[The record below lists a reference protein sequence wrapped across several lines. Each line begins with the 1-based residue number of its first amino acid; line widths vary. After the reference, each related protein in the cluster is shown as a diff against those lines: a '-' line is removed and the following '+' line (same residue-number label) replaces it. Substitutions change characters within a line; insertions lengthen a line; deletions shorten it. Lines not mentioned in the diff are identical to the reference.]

1 MRQPFFATLAFGTFI
16 FSCNQENNQELNL
29 MVQGQQEP
37 IPAGAFDY
45 TAFDSTGRLIIQGW
59 LMVDTH
65 DSSNIS
71 GNWHISK
78 VDDPDNLYPHMSD
91 GELDGS
97 FLDSL
102 LQLNLNP
109 DWSDNN
115 VYLTGQFA
123 DSIFSGTWVW
133 STAWGISSEGTF
145 QAIK

>member
-1 MRQPFFATLAFGTFI
+1 MRQPFFTTIAFAI
-16 FSCNQENNQELNL
+16 FLLSCNQENDHLI
-29 MVQGQQEP
+29 VQDPQEP
-37 IPAGAFDY
+37 TPAGAFDY
-45 TAFDSTGRLIIQGW
+45 TAFDSAGALIVQGW
-59 LMVDTH
+59 LMVNTH

-71 GNWHISK
+71 GNWHVSK
-78 VDDPDNLYPHMSD
+78 VDDPGNLHPHTIN

-115 VYLTGQFA
+115 VYLTGQYA

-133 STAWGISSEGTF
+133 STAAGISPQGTF
-145 QAIK
+145 QAIKQ